1 MGLIMV
7 TTRASLWR
15 PVMSARLNQIT
26 HDFSPPPPVC
36 TTELGTVAKMLPE
49 FAKRNTKVS
58 SLSGDPVDRH
68 HQWE

>member
-1 MGLIMV
+1 MI
-7 TTRASLWR
+7 
-15 PVMSARLNQIT
+15 SAP
-26 HDFSPPPPVC
+26 HPPVC